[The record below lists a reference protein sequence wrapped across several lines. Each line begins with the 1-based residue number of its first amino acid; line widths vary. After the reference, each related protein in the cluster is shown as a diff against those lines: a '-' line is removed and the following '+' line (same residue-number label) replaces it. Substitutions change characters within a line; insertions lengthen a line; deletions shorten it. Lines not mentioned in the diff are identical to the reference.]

1 MVGGTGGIIEML
13 GLYVH
18 VPFCSAICNYCNFNR
33 GLFDGDLKAHYL
45 DALVREVT
53 RAGSAGVAGRAE
65 ADTIYFGGGT
75 PSLLEPDEIAR
86 VVQALTDA
94 FDLSPD
100 REVTLEANPE
110 SVTVERLAAYRAA
123 GVNRLS
129 FGVQSF
135 REEELKRLSRLHD
148 ADRARAAFRE
158 ARAAG
163 FDNVSLDLMMWL
175 PNQRVSEWLESVD
188 QAIALGP
195 DHLSLYM
202 LEIYPNAPLKDEM
215 ARGAWSQ
222 APDDD
227 VAAMYVTAFERLEA
241 VGYEQYEISNAS
253 RPGRASRHN
262 LKYWTDQEWL
272 GFGCGAHSTRDGVR
286 WKNVAATAE
295 YVARVG
301 SGESVV
307 TDLRRLSPEE
317 RLGDALF
324 TGLRLTD
331 GVNLNHIY
339 QRYGTDVWARYGR
352 DLEPFID
359 LGCLRRDGARLR
371 LTRPGMLLAH
381 EVMAVFV

>member
-1 MVGGTGGIIEML
+1 
-13 GLYVH
+13 
-18 VPFCSAICNYCNFNR
+18 
-33 GLFDGDLKAHYL
+33 
-45 DALVREVT
+45 
-53 RAGSAGVAGRAE
+53 
-65 ADTIYFGGGT
+65 
-75 PSLLEPDEIAR
+75 
-86 VVQALTDA
+86 
-94 FDLSPD
+94 
-100 REVTLEANPE
+100 
-110 SVTVERLAAYRAA
+110 
-123 GVNRLS
+123 
-129 FGVQSF
+129 
-135 REEELKRLSRLHD
+135 LHD

-175 PNQRVSEWLESVD
+175 PDQRVSEWLESVD
-188 QAIALGP
+188 QAIKLGP

-215 ARGAWSQ
+215 ARAAWSQ

-227 VAAMYVTAFERLEA
+227 VAAMYVTAFERLETA
-241 VGYEQYEISNAS
+241 GYEQYEISNAS

-301 SGESVV
+301 SGESVA

-339 QRYGTDVWARYGR
+339 QRYGIDVWSRYGR